1 MRMMTRVAGVVA
13 STACAVGLMG
23 TVAFA
28 APSHLGYHHYGQ
40 WGDDAGD
47 VSILSGN
54 SVDFPIAI
62 PVNICGNA
70 IAILGFAEAGCQG
83 GANAWL
89 NNE

>member
-1 MRMMTRVAGVVA
+1 MRMTTRIAGVVA

-23 TVAFA
+23 SMAFA
-28 APSHLGYHHYGQ
+28 APSHHHDGQ
-40 WGDDAGD
+40 WGDNVGN

-54 SVDFPIAI
+54 SIDMPIAI

-83 GANAWL
+83 GANVWL
-89 NNE
+89 NNG